1 VPAIIALV
9 LIGVAIYLYYLLV
22 RFLLKIGMQAM
33 GPAMVV
39 LLAPVPLIY
48 GRTLLRVF
56 GRSGWRNGF
65 LVPAV
70 ALLVLVYA
78 DFAYVVLD
86 AFARLTRSPVTDA
99 LVSVGRQV
107 VWLGHVNREILGVLD
122 GWIPVS
128 WPAWAF
134 VLLSGAAKVS
144 AIPPLALLSRGLE
157 TRVSDG
163 GQPARVQY
171 FYSTAFH
178 DLRDMTLWAW
188 KDLYAILFRAV
199 EGLRLAVNGP
209 HALVTWPL
217 ALLAAAALLPP
228 VAAGTLLLTMLLLFH
243 GLTLGAIWVLARGLS
258 LMLLALERSVMLAR
272 AGYAKCPHA
281 GCHRPVPLPVF
292 ACANPDCQHQHD
304 RLLPGRYG
312 VFRRGCDCD
321 RASLPTLFW
330 LGKGRLRSFCP
341 HCRQE
346 MHAALFGGSVHIPVY
361 GGPSAGKTMFMMAAT
376 WQVVER
382 QLDGVEGALID
393 PRDADRYERSWKPD
407 FEAGRLR
414 EKTIDQPPAAFLL
427 SVLRNGGLPVSLYLY
442 DPAGEQLRDGDKLEG
457 HRFLEYF
464 DGLALLVDPL
474 SLRDFEE
481 RYRAAGGPDLRATTS
496 EDDPTEIVTRVV
508 NALESQAGLDRRR
521 RFGRRL
527 AVIISKS
534 DIPLLCG
541 ELGMEVDATTP
552 RGDWSRLGADS
563 SERIG
568 AWLRRTAPELH
579 HQLETRFGDIR
590 YFAASSLGRVPDGS
604 EPFSPR
610 QVLDPLCWL
619 LARRQVLARP
629 RLARVGGRALEVAAA
644 AGVALLFLGLPVGM
658 IGRWVVPPVSREA
671 MEWKASVAAG
681 RSAVAPSRPAELEPD
696 SVPLFIPP

>member
-1 VPAIIALV
+1 VPAI
-9 LIGVAIYLYYLLV
+9 VAIIAFCVAVYLYYLLV
-22 RFLLKIGMQAM
+22 RFLLVTGMQIM
-33 GPAMVV
+33 GPGMVV

-56 GRSGWRNGF
+56 GRSGWRNVF
-65 LVPAV
+65 LVPA
-70 ALLVLVYA
+70 AMLLALVYV
-78 DFAYVVLD
+78 DFAYVALEVT
-86 AFARLTRSPVTDA
+86 ARFVRSPLADA
-99 LVSVGRQV
+99 LAGVVQPV
-107 VWLGHVNREILGVLD
+107 VWRGHVNRQILGVL
-122 GWIPVS
+122 GVWIPAS

-134 VLLSGAAKVS
+134 VLLGSAAKVS
-144 AIPPLALLSRGLE
+144 VITPLALMARGLE

-178 DLRDMTLWAW
+178 DLRDMARWAGE
-188 KDLYAILFRAV
+188 DLYAILSRAV

-217 ALLAAAALLPP
+217 VLLAAAALLAP
-228 VAAGTLLLTMLLLFH
+228 VAAGTLLLAMLLLFH
-243 GLTLGAIWVLARGLS
+243 GLALGVIWALARGLS

-292 ACANPDCQHQHD
+292 SCSNPDCQHRHD

-312 VFRRGCDCD
+312 VFRRRCDCD

-341 HCRQE
+341 HCKQE

-361 GGPSAGKTMFMMAAT
+361 GGPSAGKTMFMMAST
-376 WQVVER
+376 WQVVEGK
-382 QLDGVEGALID
+382 LEGVRATLID
-393 PRDADRYERSWKPD
+393 PRDADRYERYWKPD
-407 FEAGRLR
+407 FQRGRLR
-414 EKTIDQPPAAFLL
+414 EKTSDQPPPAFLL
-427 SVLRNGGLPVSLYLY
+427 SVQRKGGLPVSLYLY
-442 DPAGEQLRDGDKLEG
+442 DPAGEQLRDRDKLEG

-496 EDDPTEIVTRVV
+496 EDDPAEIVNRVV
-508 NALESQAGLDRRR
+508 SALESQAGLDRRQR
-521 RFGRRL
+521 YGRRV
-527 AVIISKS
+527 AVILSKS
-534 DIPLLCG
+534 DIPLLRQ
-541 ELGMEVDATTP
+541 ELGVSMEEEMP
-552 RGDWSRLGADS
+552 RGDWGLLGAES

-568 AWLRRTAPELH
+568 AWLRQTAPELH
-579 HQLETRFGDIR
+579 HQLETRFSDVR
-590 YFAASSLGRVPDGS
+590 YFTASSLGRMPEGR

-619 LARRQVLARP
+619 MARRQVLARP

-644 AGVALLFLGLPVGM
+644 AGVVLLFVGLPAGL
-658 IGRWVVPPVSREA
+658 IGRWVVPLVSREA
-671 MEWKASVAAG
+671 VEWKASVAAT
-681 RSAVAPSRPAELEPD
+681 RTTVAPSSSVELEGD
-696 SVPLFIPP
+696 SLPF